1 MTLVDRSTRC
11 FLGCRIVKS
20 RSAEEA
26 QGLIDDAPAAKS
38 YFSDNFKIYWGV
50 EYGRSRYVAMRNKSE
65 TFAVE
70 AGNAEL
76 RHYLARLT
84 RRSRCFS
91 RSLDALRTAVKL
103 FINAWNRR
111 QIHSR
116 TYPKYKKH
124 VSDFACTLD

>member
-1 MTLVDRSTRC
+1 MSNCRSKGIGLSIVKVRSAQEAQALVDN
-11 FLGCRIVKS
+11 
-20 RSAEEA
+20 
-26 QGLIDDAPAAKS
+26 APAAKS

-50 EYGRSRYVAMRNKSE
+50 EYGGSRYVAMRNKSE

-91 RSLDALRTAVKL
+91 RSLEALKTAVKL

-111 QIHSR
+111 QIHNRS
-116 TYPKYKKH
+116 YPKYKMH
-124 VSDFACTLD
+124 LSDFASTLD

>member
-1 MTLVDRSTRC
+1 MTLVDRETRC
-11 FLGCRIVKS
+11 FLAYRIVEA
-20 RSAEEA
+20 RSVEEA
-26 QGLIDDAPAAKS
+26 QALVDEAPAAKS
-38 YFSDNFKIYWGV
+38 YFSDNFKIYWNV
-50 EYGRSRYVAMRNKSE
+50 EYGKARYVAMRNKSE
-65 TFAVE
+65 TYAVE

-91 RSLDALRTAVKL
+91 RTLEALKTAVKL

-111 QIHSR
+111 QIHNR
-116 TYPKYKKH
+116 AHPKYKMH